1 MRKVFSSPRLENV
14 EAVAQLLRDAGIE
27 VKIEHG
33 RSYRGYRRGNFSYD
47 TRKAPK
53 DIPAV
58 WIVHAEDQPRGR
70 QILRELG
77 LLESSREEPPSYLP
91 AASRGDAPGKG
102 GPAFGKRLK
111 LGLLALIAVVI
122 GLAALH
128 ARKSPDAAAPAAPAA
143 ATTAMRPPPPPVEAI
158 TDVQVFR
165 IDVPAALAARLA
177 EQVLQQRKPTLA
189 CLAVD
194 DRDPRPNVLEAMTV
208 PPRTRVLDAS
218 ACTGK
223 DGLAIAVRDYM
234 TDGSGSGEVS
244 LDVAGQPTQVL
255 AVERTGTRWNILG
268 KAQGA
273 R

>member
-14 EAVAQLLRDAGIE
+14 EAVALLLREAGIE

-47 TRKAPK
+47 ARKAPK

-58 WIVHAEDQPRGR
+58 WIVRAEDQPRGR
-70 QILRELG
+70 QLLRELG
-77 LLESSREEPPSYLP
+77 LLESAREELPSYLP
-91 AASRGDAPGKG
+91 AASRDGEPGKAR
-102 GPAFGKRLK
+102 PAFGKRLK

-128 ARKSPDAAAPAAPAA
+128 TRKPPQTATPATPTTA
-143 ATTAMRPPPPPVEAI
+143 ATRPAPPPVEAI

-165 IDVPAALAARLA
+165 IDVPTALAAHLTER
-177 EQVLQQRKPTLA
+177 VLQQHKPALA
-189 CLAVD
+189 CLTVD
-194 DRDPRPNVLEAMTV
+194 GHDPKPGVLEAMAV
-208 PPRTRVLDAS
+208 PPRTRVLAAS

-223 DGLAIAVRDYM
+223 DGLAIAVHDYM

-244 LDVAGQPTQVL
+244 LDVAGQPAQVL
-255 AVERTGTRWNILG
+255 AVERTGTRWNVLG

-273 R
+273 H

>member
-1 MRKVFSSPRLENV
+1 MRKVFSSQRLENV
-14 EAVAQLLRDAGIE
+14 EAVAQLLREAGIE

-33 RSYRGYRRGNFSYD
+33 RSYRGHRRGNFSYD
-47 TRKAPK
+47 SRKAPK

-58 WIVHAEDQPRGR
+58 WIVRAEDQPRGR

-77 LLESSREEPPSYLP
+77 LLESSREELPSYLP
-91 AASRGDAPGKG
+91 TASRGDESGKAR
-102 GPAFGKRLK
+102 PAFGKRLK

-122 GLAALH
+122 GLAVLQT
-128 ARKSPDAAAPAAPAA
+128 RKSPEAAAPAAPTI
-143 ATTAMRPPPPPVEAI
+143 ATRPAPPPVEAI

-177 EQVLQQRKPTLA
+177 EQVLQQRKPALA
-189 CLAVD
+189 CLTVD
-194 DRDPRPNVLEAMTV
+194 GHDPKPGVLEAMTV
-208 PPRTRVLDAS
+208 PPRTRVLAAS
-218 ACTGK
+218 ACAGK
-223 DGLAIAVRDYM
+223 DGLAIAVHDYM

-244 LDVAGQPTQVL
+244 LDVAGQQAQVL

>member
-47 TRKAPK
+47 ARKAPK
-53 DIPAV
+53 EIPAV
-58 WIVHAEDQPRGR
+58 WIVRAEDQPRGR

-77 LLESSREEPPSYLP
+77 LLEGAREEPPSYLP
-91 AASRGDAPGKG
+91 APSRDDGRA
-102 GPAFGKRLK
+102 ARATFGKRLK
-111 LGLLALIAVVI
+111 LALLALIAVVI
-122 GLAALH
+122 GLAALRSH
-128 ARKSPDAAAPAAPAA
+128 TPPKPVSSAKPETRPA
-143 ATTAMRPPPPPVEAI
+143 PPVEAI

-165 IDVPAALAARLA
+165 IDVPAALAAHLA
-177 EQVLQQRKPTLA
+177 EHALQQRKPALA
-189 CLAVD
+189 CLSVD
-194 DRDPRPNVLEAMTV
+194 GHDPKPGVLEAMAV
-208 PPRTRVLDAS
+208 PPRTRVLAAS

-234 TDGSGSGEVS
+234 TDGSGRGEVT
-244 LDVAGQPTQVL
+244 LEVAGQPAQILT
-255 AVERTGTRWNILG
+255 VERQGHRWDILAT
-268 KAQGA
+268 AQGA